1 MTLSITPLY
10 DRVLQGKAEEVR
22 NKEDEVDNIQTSSRM
37 FEESLKVSN
46 VPTLYSN

>member
-37 FEESLKVSN
+37 FEASLQVSN
-46 VPTLYSN
+46 IMLYSK